1 MFPSSW
7 ICFLVIRI
15 SSGFSAAK
23 LMLLVQECLCSY
35 CAYFAP
41 GYVGISS
48 GYDYGDVV
56 RITNEVPALLQ
67 KAINYIVY

>member
-1 MFPSSW
+1 
-7 ICFLVIRI
+7 
-15 SSGFSAAK
+15 
-23 LMLLVQECLCSY
+23 MLLVQECLCSY